1 MSKDVCT
8 DKPCD
13 TLINYI
19 AGLEPWT
26 QYAVYVRALTV
37 SKALQGAISDVIYFR
52 TAAEGKK

>member
-8 DKPCD
+8 DKPCER
-13 TLINYI
+13 LINYI

-26 QYAVYVRALTV
+26 QYAAYVRALTV

-52 TAAEGKK
+52 TAAEGNK